1 MRNKKYIRAV
11 AVSMACTVVA
21 AVIMIAFQT
30 INNNNVENSLVDKSL
45 TEIPAQLDSESHA
58 REALIYEYDRDFQ
71 TDLAAIRYLMETD
84 GQKSAF
90 DRINAKGVSA
100 EGFFLVRK
108 DISLN
113 CGENIVI
120 GAF

>member
-45 TEIPAQLDSESHA
+45 TEIPVQLDSESHA
-58 REALIYEYDRDFQ
+58 REALGKNGILFIDEFCEMPQKTIEVLRG
-71 TDLAAIRYLMETD
+71 RND
-84 GQKSAF
+84 GGHRGTSSGGKTA
-90 DRINAKGVSA
+90 AKGT
-100 EGFFLVRK
+100 LCR
-108 DISLN
+108 
-113 CGENIVI
+113 
-120 GAF
+120 